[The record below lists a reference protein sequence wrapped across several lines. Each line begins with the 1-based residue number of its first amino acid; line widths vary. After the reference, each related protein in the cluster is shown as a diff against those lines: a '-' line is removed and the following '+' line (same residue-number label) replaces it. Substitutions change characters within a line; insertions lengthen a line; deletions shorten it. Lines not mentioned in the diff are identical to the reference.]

1 MNKFSLLNKFIVQ
14 EEKIEDMVNI
24 LLAAAE
30 SMETLD
36 ECEIYLVSIA
46 DNEPNSV
53 YVYEVWTDESS
64 HQASLSLEVTQKL
77 ISQAKPI
84 ITGMERI
91 STLKTKGGKGVS
103 KA

>member
-1 MNKFSLLNKFIVQ
+1 
-14 EEKIEDMVNI
+14 MVNI
-24 LLAAAE
+24 LLEAAE

-36 ECEIYLVSIA
+36 ECEIYLVNIA
-46 DNEPNSV
+46 DEPNSV